1 MCRKTCRVWR
11 FHARGPHCPT
21 REEDLAHEVDYVAQ
35 DTRPR
40 RDTRGQSLLELALA
54 FPVLL
59 ILFLGLIE
67 LALAMRAKLVLT
79 NANREAARLAS
90 RGTFTDEE
98 VAERALTAFAG
109 QLPAE
114 TVGAEANTGI
124 IVTRFHAPPGAGE
137 ATYHTP
143 IYVTGT
149 LTYTTETGEERT
161 TPSQIDPDTYKTQL
175 QADNAAYLTAN
186 DVVVVETYYHH
197 YQVLRAPLVEWVF
210 PEPIILYVRT
220 VMRIASPQ
228 IED

>member
-1 MCRKTCRVWR
+1 
-11 FHARGPHCPT
+11 
-21 REEDLAHEVDYVAQ
+21 
-35 DTRPR
+35 
-40 RDTRGQSLLELALA
+40 
-54 FPVLL
+54 
-59 ILFLGLIE
+59 
-67 LALAMRAKLVLT
+67 MRAKLVLT

-98 VAERALTAFAG
+98 VAQRALTAFAG

-114 TVGAEANTGI
+114 TEGADANTGI

-149 LTYTTETGEERT
+149 LSYTTGAGEART
-161 TPSQIDPDTYKTQL
+161 TPSQIDPDAYKTQL

-220 VMRIASPQ
+220 VMRISSPQ
-228 IED
+228 LEQ

>member
-1 MCRKTCRVWR
+1 MFKCHVQRS
-11 FHARGPHCPT
+11 HAR
-21 REEDLAHEVDYVAQ
+21 RN
-35 DTRPR
+35 RPR
-40 RDTRGQSLLELALA
+40 QDARGQSPIELALV
-54 FPVLL
+54 FPILL

-67 LALAMRAKLVLT
+67 LALAMRAKMVLT

-98 VAERALTAFAG
+98 VAERALIAFAD
-109 QLPAE
+109 QLPAKTE
-114 TVGAEANTGI
+114 GAEANTGI

-149 LTYTTETGEERT
+149 LSYTTGAGEAKT
-161 TPSQIDPDTYKTQL
+161 TPSQINPEEYKNRI
-175 QADNAAYLTAN
+175 QADNTAYFTAN

-197 YQVLRAPLVEWVF
+197 HQVLHAPLVEWVF

-220 VMRIASPQ
+220 VMRISSPQ
-228 IED
+228 LEGE